1 VKQTLWTLATLLSHW
16 RRHPANLA
24 TLLVGLAIATAL
36 WSGVQALN
44 DHARKSYASA
54 AAAVSGADARG
65 LVAARGGLFA
75 QDLYIKLR
83 LAGWKVSPVLEG
95 TLRIG
100 DKTLRVIGVEPLT
113 LPRGARLAILREGE
127 GIADF
132 LKPPGLGFA
141 TPETL
146 VEIGEGAKTER
157 GRPLPPLQA
166 LDAAP
171 AGAVIV
177 DMGVAQTLLDRPGR
191 LSRLMLETKGAQPLA
206 SVVGDALRLVEADE
220 GSDLERLTGSFH
232 LNLTAFGLLSFLVGL
247 FIVHAS
253 FGLAFEQRLP
263 TIRTLRAVGV
273 SSRALI
279 AAMACEVF
287 TLASL
292 AGGAGVAIG
301 YEIARALLPNV
312 AASLDSLYGAQ
323 LPERLTLDA
332 GWALSGLAMALIGA
346 SSAAAGGLVR
356 TLRLP
361 VLSAA
366 RPQAWREA
374 HRRYLRRQALL
385 AGLAVAV
392 AVAAFIWGGGLVAG
406 FVLIGGGL
414 FGAALALPV
423 ALAGALAV
431 GARAAKR
438 RNLGPVTSWFW
449 ADSRQ
454 QLPGLSLALMAL
466 LLALS
471 TNIGVGAMVEGF
483 RMSFTRWLDDRLIA
497 EVYFEARDDAAGQ
510 EIEAWLARRPEIEAI
525 LPVFRT
531 KTQIAH
537 WPVEV
542 LSLRAHKTY
551 SEHFPLLERSAD
563 AFARLARGDAVLVS
577 EQLARRLKLAVGE
590 ALDIPTEGDIWTARI
605 AGIYPDYGNPNGQL
619 RAGVEAFER
628 HWPQAPRTNYS
639 LRVAPASVAAL
650 IRDLQAEMGP
660 QLVRIVDQA
669 FVKNLSLRIFERT
682 FAVTAALNTLTLIV
696 SAVALLASLLTLG
709 NLRLAQLAPLWA
721 MGVTRKR
728 LAELELARVVLF
740 AAGTA
745 LFALPLGL
753 FMAWCLVAVVNVEA
767 FGWRLPFHVFPGQW
781 AQVFAIALL
790 TAFLAALAPTLRLA
804 RAAPADLLKV
814 FANES

>member
-1 VKQTLWTLATLLSHW
+1 MRQTLWTLAALLSHW

-54 AAAVSGADARG
+54 AAAVSGADARA
-65 LVAARGGLFA
+65 LVSTRGGLFA

-95 TLRIG
+95 TVRVG
-100 DKTLRVIGVEPLT
+100 DKSLRLIGVEPLT
-113 LPRGARLAILREGE
+113 LPRGARLASLREGE

-132 LKPPGLGFA
+132 LKSPGLGFA
-141 TPETL
+141 APETL
-146 VEIGEGAKTER
+146 AQLSEGAKTER
-157 GRPLPPLQA
+157 GLSLPPPRA
-166 LDAAP
+166 LGAAP
-171 AGAVIV
+171 AGALIV
-177 DMGVAQTLLDRPGR
+177 DIGVAQRLLDRPER
-191 LSRLMLETKGAQPLA
+191 LSRLMLEAKGAQPLA
-206 SVVGDALRLVEADE
+206 SVVGDELRLVELDE
-220 GSDLERLTGSFH
+220 DSDLERLTGSFH

-279 AAMACEVF
+279 AAMAFELF
-287 TLASL
+287 ALAL
-292 AGGAGVAIG
+292 FAGGAGVALG
-301 YEIARALLPNV
+301 YVIARALLPNV

-332 GWALSGLAMALIGA
+332 GWALSGLGMALLGA
-346 SSAAAGGLVR
+346 SSAAAGGLIR
-356 TLRLP
+356 TFRMP
-361 VLSAA
+361 VLSVA

-374 HRRYLRRQALL
+374 HRRYLRRQALV
-385 AGLAVAV
+385 AGLAFAV
-392 AVAAFIWGGGLVAG
+392 AVGALLWGGGLVGG
-406 FVLIGGGL
+406 FALIAGGL
-414 FGAALALPV
+414 LGAALGLPV
-423 ALAGALAV
+423 ALAGALAL
-431 GARAAKR
+431 GERLAE
-438 RNLGPVTSWFW
+438 GPVTRWFW
-449 ADSRQ
+449 ADSRL

-483 RMSFTRWLDDRLIA
+483 RVTFTHWLDDRLIA
-497 EVYFEARDDAAGQ
+497 EVYFEASDDAAGQ
-510 EIEAWLARRPEIEAI
+510 RIEAWLAKRPDVEAI

-542 LSLRAHKTY
+542 GSLKAHETY
-551 SEHFPLLERSAD
+551 AEHFPLLERDAD
-563 AFARLARGDAVLVS
+563 LWARLARGDAVLVS
-577 EQLARRLKLAVGE
+577 EQLARRLKLAVGD
-590 ALDIPTEGDIWTARI
+590 ALDIPTEGDNWSARI
-605 AGIYPDYGNPNGQL
+605 VGIYPDYGNPNGQL
-619 RAGVEAFER
+619 RVDIDAFER
-628 HWPQAPRTNYS
+628 HWPRAPRVNFS
-639 LRVAPASVAAL
+639 LRVAPANVAGL
-650 IRDLQAEMGP
+650 IRDLRAEMGP
-660 QLVRIVDQA
+660 RLVRLVDQA
-669 FVKNLSLRIFERT
+669 FVKNLSLKIFERT

-696 SAVALLASLLTLG
+696 SAIALLASLLTLSD
-709 NLRLAQLAPLWA
+709 LRLAQLAPAWA

-728 LAELELARVVLF
+728 LAALELSRIILF
-740 AAGTA
+740 AAATA
-745 LFALPLGL
+745 LFAVPLGL

-767 FGWRLPFHVFPGQW
+767 FGWRLPFHLFPGQW

-790 TAFLAALAPTLRLA
+790 TAFLAALAPVLRLA
-804 RAAPADLLKV
+804 RAAPAELLKV